1 MKTTITPACA
11 LMMVMAATANAQ
23 VVARVDAV
31 NRFAWS
37 ENAGWMDFASADNVP
52 GAVGVRVM
60 DGYLVGFVWAEN
72 IGWIRMGNP
81 DGGPYANTTGLNYGV
96 NVNPVTGN
104 LTGYAWSE
112 NTGWINFGGGAM
124 ATPPNPARVDFE
136 GGRFRGFAWGENI
149 GWINLDATSA
159 FVGLR
164 CPADLNNDG
173 EVDLGDFLAFF
184 NCYDVESPCAEMDAV
199 PGIDLG
205 DFLTF
210 FNNYDGLC

>member
-1 MKTTITPACA
+1 MKTT
-11 LMMVMAATANAQ
+11 LATACGLIWLLNGTAEAQ
-23 VVARVDAV
+23 VVARIDAEH
-31 NRFAWS
+31 RFAWS
-37 ENAGWMDFASADNVP
+37 ENAGYLDFASADGVI

-60 DGYLVGFVWAEN
+60 NGFLVGTVWGEN
-72 IGWIRMGNP
+72 IGWIRVGNP

-96 NVNPVTGN
+96 NVDPETGH
-104 LTGYAWSE
+104 LSGYGWSE

-124 ATPPNPARVDFE
+124 ASPAQPARVDLDAW
-136 GGRFRGFAWGENI
+136 RLRGYAWGENI
-149 GWINLDATSA
+149 GWINFDAASA

-164 CPADLNNDG
+164 CPADLDSSG

-184 NCYDVESPCAEMDAV
+184 NCYDAESSCAEMDAI